1 MKVHIYCLKDPITF
15 EIKYIG
21 RTKNDL
27 KSRLRGHIASSKRA
41 KFKTR
46 KQNWILNLIS
56 KNIKPIIEKLIEIEG
71 WEESY
76 LYEQSLIKEYVDKG
90 FDLYNLKDRGI
101 GSYLPC
107 KKEVK
112 DLISKK
118 IKNLHEKGHYKNS
131 SLLKKVTIYNLE
143 GNKILSF
150 NSIADCARF
159 LNVNNKNLEVS
170 LKRQSKRFH
179 NYQIRKYEVD
189 KIEPYTVNYAVNK
202 QSMSLQ
208 NIEDNS
214 TLYFSCKK
222 DCCRFLNISFNT
234 LVRKIK
240 NKSIINNKYI
250 VT

>member
-1 MKVHIYCLKDPITF
+1 MRVYIYCLKDPITF

-27 KSRLRGHIASSKRA
+27 KSRLRGHIASSKKA

-46 KQNWILNLIS
+46 KQNWILNLIL
-56 KNIKPIIEKLIEIEG
+56 KNMKPIIEELTVIEG
-71 WEESY
+71 WKESY
-76 LYEQSLIKEYVDKG
+76 LYEQSLIKEYIDKG

-112 DLISKK
+112 NLISKK
-118 IKNLHEKGHYKNS
+118 IKDLHEKGHYKNS
-131 SLLKKVTIYNLE
+131 NLLQKVTIYNLE
-143 GNKILSF
+143 GYKVLSF

-159 LNVNNKNLEVS
+159 LNVNNKNLEMS

-179 NYQIRKYEVD
+179 NYQIRRYEVD
-189 KIEPYTVNYAVNK
+189 KIEPYVVDYTTNK
-202 QSMSLQ
+202 QSINLQ
-208 NIEDNS
+208 NIENNS
-214 TLYFSCKK
+214 TLYFSSKK

-234 LVRKIK
+234 LSRKIK